1 MNTQLTHRIKSFLW
15 RAGGMAFVA
24 IVAYVTSTGDIFE
37 LDWNIV
43 VNTGTLVFLGLIA
56 SEITKFLNNK

>member
-1 MNTQLTHRIKSFLW
+1 
-15 RAGGMAFVA
+15 MAFVA
-24 IVAYVTSTGDIFE
+24 IIAYVTSTGDIFQ